1 MAGHVHK
8 VGEYAPEST
17 ELLVSHYANG
27 GVEHVFGING
37 SERTVSCKVSA
48 HEDEEAALKA
58 FQARYAP
65 TIPAPA
71 ADRLSALAEATE
83 EKHAKGGKLAH
94 QLGKAKRGGK

>member
-1 MAGHVHK
+1 MAGHVHDVSK
-8 VGEYAPEST
+8 YAPEGT

-71 ADRLSALAEATE
+71 AVAAEVKAIGDNVAEKLGSMAAAL
-83 EKHAKGGKLAH
+83 KP
-94 QLGKAKRGGK
+94 KRGGK